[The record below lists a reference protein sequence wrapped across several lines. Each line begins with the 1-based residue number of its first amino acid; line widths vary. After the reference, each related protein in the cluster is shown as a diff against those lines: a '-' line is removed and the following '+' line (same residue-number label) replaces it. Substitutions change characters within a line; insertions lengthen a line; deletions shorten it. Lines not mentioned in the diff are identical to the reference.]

1 MGSGSDNSQMRLGSG
16 VAVAV
21 VWAGSCLGTSMC
33 HGAALK
39 RKKKEKAGGHL
50 SPDTAG
56 IFARDLGRRN
66 LFFFF
71 PWGRTQEDQGTLPGG
86 LAAWE
91 EPPTLLPSTREMLF
105 CLFPQC

>member
-1 MGSGSDNSQMRLGSG
+1 MRLGSG
-16 VAVAV
+16 VAMAV

-66 LFFFF
+66 LFFF
-71 PWGRTQEDQGTLPGG
+71 PLGKDTRGSGNPTWGLGCMGRASYPPALNQGDAFLSV
-86 LAAWE
+86 
-91 EPPTLLPSTREMLF
+91 PPVLDTT
-105 CLFPQC
+105 